1 MRRLIDR
8 FARRVLP
15 TATGQA
21 SPELFRC
28 LPGCSGH
35 AVWVAA
41 NTTNVDL
48 TRAPCC

>member
-28 LPGCSGH
+28 YRGCGRDGVLV
-35 AVWVAA
+35 AVNA
-41 NTTNVDL
+41 TNVDL